1 MIPLEY
7 EAINKTTIS
16 TDLATKQAEGKEA
29 KSWSELIPPPYHQ
42 HAKVF
47 SKEEAKRLPPH
58 RKWDHAIVLTADAPK
73 TLKCKTYP
81 LTLKEQDAIDE
92 IINEQLEKEYI
103 RPSDSPYASQIFFIS
118 KKDGSFRPVQD
129 YRVLN
134 KYTIPNRYPLPN
146 LEDLTRRLANA
157 RLFTA
162 FDLRAGYNNIRI
174 KEGDQWKAAFKT
186 PAT

>member
-1 MIPLEY
+1 MAKHEEKEQILMIPLEC

-29 KSWSELIPPPYHQ
+29 KSWSELVPPPYHQ

-92 IINEQLEKEYI
+92 IINEQLSRFYL
-103 RPSDSPYASQIFFIS
+103 FTL
-118 KKDGSFRPVQD
+118 SF
-129 YRVLN
+129 LSL
-134 KYTIPNRYPLPN
+134 IPCPLSLVHPHFYPCYCYFPCA
-146 LEDLTRRLANA
+146 TPFA
-157 RLFTA
+157 RLGS
-162 FDLRAGYNNIRI
+162 RA
-174 KEGDQWKAAFKT
+174 
-186 PAT
+186 